1 MADAYTTTASLSSD
15 QNAFDRLAYFALR
28 PQMFFDAVADVKPT
42 RQAMPGS
49 AVIFTKYTDLS
60 VATTALVE
68 SVDVDA
74 VAMSDGQVTVTLVE
88 QGNAVVT
95 TAKIVGTSFLNVDA
109 DAANVIGF
117 NAGISL
123 DTLARTP
130 LGAGTNVIYAGNA
143 TARNTVGPDDTITAG
158 DIREARADLVGAS
171 VMPWNDNYFRGF
183 IHPDVAVDLR
193 TETGVAA
200 WREPHVYSQPGE
212 IWNGSIGAFEGIEF
226 IESPRAEVLAD
237 AGSSTTLTDVYKTI
251 IVGKQAL
258 AKAYSAA
265 VSGEMPKIVHGEV
278 VDKLKRF
285 KPVGWYWLGGYARFR
300 EESLRRIESSSSLGA
315 NS

>member
-1 MADAYTTTASLSSD
+1 VPDAFTTTASLESV
-15 QNAFDRLAYFALR
+15 QAAFNRHADFALR
-28 PQMFFDAVADVKPT
+28 PQLFFDQCADVKPT
-42 RQAMPGS
+42 AQAMPGS
-49 AVIFTKYTDLS
+49 SVKFTIYTDLS

-74 VAMSDGQVTVTLVE
+74 VALNDGQVTVTLVE
-88 QGNAVVT
+88 QGNAVLT
-95 TAKIVGTSFLNVDA
+95 TAKLVGTSFLDIHR
-109 DAANVIGF
+109 DAANMVGF

-130 LGAGTNVIYAGNA
+130 LGAGSNVIYSGNA

-171 VMPWNDNYFRGF
+171 VMPWQNGYFRGF

-212 IWNGSIGAFEGIEF
+212 IWNGSIGCFEGIEF
-226 IESPRAEVLAD
+226 LETPRAEIVAD
-237 AGSSTTLTDVYKTI
+237 AGSSTTLTDVYKTVV
-251 IVGKQAL
+251 VGQQAL
-258 AKAYSAA
+258 AKAYSHA
-265 VSGEMPKIVHGEV
+265 VSAPTAQIVRGEV
-278 VDKLKRF
+278 TDKLRRLT
-285 KPVGWYWLGGYARFR
+285 PLGWYWLGGYARFR
-300 EESLRRIESSSSLGA
+300 EESLYRIESSSSLGT
-315 NS
+315 NT